1 MHDHLDK
8 LPEFVDIIRS
18 IKDTI
23 IANIVLIGQT
33 PSPTFKEKNRT
44 MVFME
49 RLAEFQVDECSTDGY
64 RNPIL

>member
-1 MHDHLDK
+1 VWFTNKHQETGMDDYLEK

-44 MVFME
+44 MPSSPT
-49 RLAEFQVDECSTDGY
+49 LY
-64 RNPIL
+64 